1 MKKVENLMH
10 KSTQYC
16 ADTTKTG
23 SVHAVDMRGYK
34 HYLQLIINIFKE
46 KECEIKIQLKKNE
59 SKKIKF
65 ATIILMEEKNEKKC
79 IFSFISIKCFCG
91 FIWAIWLYFEYV

>member
-1 MKKVENLMH
+1 MH

-34 HYLQLIINIFKE
+34 R
-46 KECEIKIQLKKNE
+46 
-59 SKKIKF
+59 
-65 ATIILMEEKNEKKC
+65 
-79 IFSFISIKCFCG
+79 
-91 FIWAIWLYFEYV
+91 

>member
-1 MKKVENLMH
+1 MH

-34 HYLQLIINIFKE
+34 RYAHFIMKFKR
-46 KECEIKIQLKKNE
+46 IKILFYGNKEFSNYLEDNLNE
-59 SKKIKF
+59 
-65 ATIILMEEKNEKKC
+65 
-79 IFSFISIKCFCG
+79 IFC
-91 FIWAIWLYFEYV
+91 

>member
-1 MKKVENLMH
+1 MNSFQSKKNSRRNILFIIEENYDLIKKNRKKLENLMH

-34 HYLQLIINIFKE
+34 RYAF
-46 KECEIKIQLKKNE
+46 
-59 SKKIKF
+59 
-65 ATIILMEEKNEKKC
+65 
-79 IFSFISIKCFCG
+79 
-91 FIWAIWLYFEYV
+91 

>member
-10 KSTQYC
+10 KSTQHC

-34 HYLQLIINIFKE
+34 RYRKSKIGE
-46 KECEIKIQLKKNE
+46 KR
-59 SKKIKF
+59 
-65 ATIILMEEKNEKKC
+65 
-79 IFSFISIKCFCG
+79 
-91 FIWAIWLYFEYV
+91 

>member
-34 HYLQLIINIFKE
+34 RYIQSTPIN
-46 KECEIKIQLKKNE
+46 
-59 SKKIKF
+59 
-65 ATIILMEEKNEKKC
+65 
-79 IFSFISIKCFCG
+79 
-91 FIWAIWLYFEYV
+91 